1 MDNGS
6 FVGDKCCPRVLP
18 PGACRFNHL
27 SKQNGRDAGFHE
39 TIDAEFATET
49 LANSGLFRPIFA
61 SLQRRFCLTTSV
73 EIPRNC
79 ASFGERASE
88 RA

>member
-27 SKQNGRDAGFHE
+27 SKRWE
-39 TIDAEFATET
+39 TYTGKLATQVGSDRSFEEVAEERLGPA
-49 LANSGLFRPIFA
+49 L
-61 SLQRRFCLTTSV
+61 
-73 EIPRNC
+73 
-79 ASFGERASE
+79 GEEA
-88 RA
+88 A